1 MKTTL
6 HILSLLFLIN
16 CSNKTDTQMKNNFS
30 LKYFEKDNFTELKDE
45 YIAKTIQINH
55 NKINVDLNFDNKNPK
70 IEELKLLNKF
80 LVHLEN
86 TIIQNEIRLKND
98 FGSSEENNVKEY
110 ISTHLQE
117 IPKNEL
123 SKLINENDKSKNN
136 EQKIFEKLKLTRIGI
151 YPQDKFQY
159 GVFDYTIGENFTQYV
174 ISIRTDKEG
183 KIEKITIES

>member
-6 HILSLLFLIN
+6 QILSLLFLIN